1 MPLPLIA
8 AAGVGAG
15 LVAAYKYFTDDKDKT
30 NDKTE
35 EKPNKPQ
42 LTKAQQKE
50 LDFMVKLATA
60 AAYADGNISEEEEK
74 VINGYIE
81 SQVSRYEDSDFLR
94 NLQIE
99 APCSMDELQRRWEVI
114 NDSAHESWNK
124 IIEEII
130 GADNQHTDCE
140 KAFLYR
146 CNLMFKGVPD
156 QKLFMLTEDKE
167 RKSTLSLDYL
177 DPSVQLDGYLLD
189 NALPNEFLVVHPA
202 HRKSPLKELIPISE
216 FFDDSFLTNQDTE
229 LVNAARI
236 AGAKKVTIF
245 SDSKR
250 SESTSTDIEIKAN
263 VGHKTV
269 SGSFASGVGAANVY
283 STTDNKVIVYEFSGS
298 ETGLMNKLKLKF
310 TSPEKEILRQS
321 AWLQHDPDLTEFV
334 RSCFSENKVRYF
346 KKSIS
351 TESQRNIIFSARVAA
366 NCNLI
371 KVSSEAKSALERKS
385 EIFESSEK
393 MYEVIFE
400 LT

>member
-15 LVAAYKYFTDDKDKT
+15 LVAAYNYFMNDEEKT
-30 NDKTE
+30 NDTAEVKS
-35 EKPNKPQ
+35 KKPQ
-42 LTKAQQKE
+42 LTKAKQKE

-81 SQVSRYEDSDFLR
+81 SQVSKYEESDFLR

-99 APCSMDELQRRWEVI
+99 APCSMDELHRRWEAI
-114 NDSAHESWNK
+114 NDCAHESWNK
-124 IIEEII
+124 IVEDII

-146 CNLMFKGVPD
+146 CNLMFQGVPD
-156 QKLFMLTEDKE
+156 QKLFMLTEDSEK
-167 RKSTLSLDYL
+167 KSTLSLDYL
-177 DPSVQLDGYLLD
+177 DPSVELEGYLLT
-189 NALPNEFLVVHPA
+189 NAVPNEFLVVHPA
-202 HRKSPLKELIPISE
+202 HRKSQLKELIPISE

-250 SESTSTDIEIKAN
+250 SESTSTDIEINAG
-263 VGHKTV
+263 VGHKAV
-269 SGSFASGVGAANVY
+269 SGSIASGVGASNVY
-283 STTDNKVIVYEFSGS
+283 STSDNKVIVYEFTGG
-298 ETGLMNKLKLKF
+298 ETSLMNKLKSRF
-310 TSPEKEILRQS
+310 RSPEKEILRQS

-334 RSCFSENKVRYF
+334 RSCFSENKVKYF
-346 KKSIS
+346 KKTIS
-351 TESQRNIIFSARVAA
+351 TESQRNILFSARVAA
-366 NCNLI
+366 NCKLI
-371 KVSSEAKSALERKS
+371 KVSSEAKSALERKG

-393 MYEVIFE
+393 MYEVTFE
-400 LT
+400 LP

>member
-15 LVAAYKYFTDDKDKT
+15 LVAAYNYFMDDEDKT
-30 NDKTE
+30 NPKAE
-35 EKPNKPQ
+35 VKPKKPQ
-42 LTKAQQKE
+42 LTKAKQKE

-81 SQVSRYEDSDFLR
+81 SQVSKYEDSDFLR
-94 NLQIE
+94 SLQIE
-99 APCSMDELQRRWEVI
+99 APCCLDELQRRWEVI
-114 NDSAHESWNK
+114 NDSAHDSWIK

-130 GADNQHTDCE
+130 GADNQHTNCE

-146 CNLMFKGVPD
+146 CNLMFQGVPD
-156 QKLFMLTEDKE
+156 QKLFMLTDDKE
-167 RKSTLSLDYL
+167 KKSTLSLDYL
-177 DPSVQLDGYLLD
+177 EPGEQLDGYLLV

-202 HRKSPLKELIPISE
+202 HMKSPLKELIPISE

-250 SESTSTDIEIKAN
+250 SESTSTDIEINAGVSQKA
-263 VGHKTV
+263 V
-269 SGSFASGVGAANVY
+269 SGSIASEVGASSVY
-283 STTDNKVIVYEFSGS
+283 STMDNKVIVYEFAGS
-298 ETGLMNKLKLKF
+298 ETSVMNKLKSRF
-310 TSPEKEILRQS
+310 ISPEKEILRQS
-321 AWLQHDPDLTEFV
+321 AWLKHDPDLTEFV
-334 RSCFSENKVRYF
+334 RSCFSENKLRYF

-351 TESQRNIIFSARVAA
+351 TESQRNIIFSARTAA
-366 NCNLI
+366 NCKLI
-371 KVSSEAKSALERKS
+371 KVSSEAKSALERKG

-393 MYEVIFE
+393 MYEVAFE
-400 LT
+400 LA